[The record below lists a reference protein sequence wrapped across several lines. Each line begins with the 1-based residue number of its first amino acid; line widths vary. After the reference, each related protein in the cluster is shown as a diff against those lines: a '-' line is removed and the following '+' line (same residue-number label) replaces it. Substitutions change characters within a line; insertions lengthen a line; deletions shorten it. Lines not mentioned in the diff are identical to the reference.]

1 MGISIRPE
9 EIEKRLSRIFADP
22 MVYEAIGWMVDG
34 QLDGYVEKLVAPVT
48 TNFPEA
54 QAKYLRINGA
64 IEAIRSLRQRI
75 EWYKNNADKETLLD
89 QT

>member
-1 MGISIRPE
+1 MGIRIRPE

-22 MVYEAIGWMVDG
+22 LIFDAVGWMIDG
-34 QLDGYVEKLVAPVT
+34 QLTEYTDKLVAPVT
-48 TNFPEA
+48 TNFPDA

-64 IEAIRSLRQRI
+64 IEAIRSLRTRI
-75 EWYKNNADKETLLD
+75 EHYKNNADKETLLD